1 MKKPV
6 NYSYRPASSAR
17 GAVKGAWKRGSKPRI
32 EATPPPPLRGRIIKP
47 KVKGE

>member
-6 NYSYRPASSAR
+6 DYSYRPASSLR
-17 GAVKGAWKRGSKPRI
+17 GAVKGAWNRGSKPRI
-32 EATPPPPLRGRIIKP
+32 EASPPPPLRGRIIKP